1 MQSSQ
6 LVAVALFAAVITVTA
21 VPWNKRYYNSF
32 SSSEEN
38 LSDGY
43 IGGQGGLNGYP
54 TVYPGQNRNVYG
66 IWGLKNYWYL
76 NRNWYPNG
84 NEYPTGNQFP
94 TDNQFPS
101 TKQYPSGNQHPDLN
115 QPSNGNQNPGHQ
127 NNGYGEPSYREN
139 RQ

>member
-38 LSDGY
+38 SSDGY
-43 IGGQGGLNGYP
+43 RGDQFP
-54 TVYPGQNRNVYG
+54 RVYPGQNRNPYS
-66 IWGLKNYWYL
+66 IWDPNNYWYL
-76 NRNWYPNG
+76 NNIWYPNG
-84 NEYPTGNQFP
+84 NQFP
-94 TDNQFPS
+94 TGNQFPS